1 MIDRP
6 LQPAVLGGITASSP
20 IGDAAVASATEQ
32 ADADDASA
40 GRNRRCRAPRRGR
53 RRRHPGIRR
62 LPGPRRAAPY
72 SPAASLAASPPAPP
86 PRTSRPTPPP
96 PAPRRPLSLR
106 RSTSRAPPT
115 AGSTAACSLGRPEIT
130 PGQAIEVTRWRPGV
144 GRAHA
149 AARPLPRHRACGSA
163 HGGSAVKLTG

>member
-1 MIDRP
+1 MIDPP

-72 SPAASLAASPPAPP
+72 SPAASLAAF
-86 PRTSRPTPPP
+86 
-96 PAPRRPLSLR
+96 
-106 RSTSRAPPT
+106 T
-115 AGSTAACSLGRPEIT
+115 AGTTAADQPAYATT
-130 PGQAIEVTRWRPGV
+130 PGAEAPAFTAAIDGPRATDGWFDGGVLTWETGDNARPGDRGDALAAGV
-144 GRAHA
+144 GRDHA
-149 AARPLPRHRACGSA
+149 AAARSHATVRAGP
-163 HGGSAVKLTG
+163 HTAVRRLS